1 MYYLELLDKFWE
13 FNKKS
18 KLGANVAAVYV
29 YLLKTGYENGRYD
42 FKVSDLILSRDLN
55 LTRKTVKSIKQKLC
69 DHGLIMFETRNGH
82 PSFYRLLLNY
92 SIDEFEKK
100 VVTEDS
106 IAEYSFFTDETN
118 NLSAHDASIQNEKDF
133 LSAPNDNPV
142 ETLTAN
148 QNIND
153 FKRPTLEEFIG
164 HAKTLDIYASH
175 LDEAITLK
183 YTDWLENEWRNA
195 ADRPITDWKLSL
207 KSILPFLANKINNNE
222 LSAKIISF
230 TEVQKKD

>member
-13 FNKKS
+13 FNKKL

-42 FKVSDLILSRDLN
+42 FKVSDLILSRDLK

-100 VVTEDS
+100 IIKEDC
-106 IAEYSFFTDETN
+106 INQYSFITAN
-118 NLSAHDASIQNEKDF
+118 PGNLSSHDPSIQNNEDVR
-133 LSAPNDNPV
+133 SAHNDSPV
-142 ETLTAN
+142 ETVITN
-148 QNIND
+148 QNNTEI
-153 FKRPTLEEFIG
+153 KRPTLQEFISY
-164 HAKTLDIYASH
+164 ARTFEIYTSH

-195 ADRPITDWKLSL
+195 ANRPIADWKLSL
-207 KSILPFLANKINNNE
+207 KSILPFLTIMKNTEE
-222 LSAKIISF
+222 LNGKSSS
-230 TEVQKKD
+230 

>member
-100 VVTEDS
+100 VVTEDR
-106 IAEYSFFTDETN
+106 IAEYSFFTDETD
-118 NLSAHDASIQNEKDF
+118 NLYANDPSIQNEKDF

-142 ETLTAN
+142 ETVTAN

-153 FKRPTLEEFIG
+153 FKRPTLEEFID
-164 HAKTLDIYASH
+164 HAKTFKIYTSY

-183 YTDWLENEWRNA
+183 YKDWLENEWRNA
-195 ADRPITDWKLSL
+195 ADRPIADWKLSL
-207 KSILPFLANKINNNE
+207 KSILPFLAIKINNNE

>member
-1 MYYLELLDKFWE
+1 MYYIELLDKFWE

-100 VVTEDS
+100 VTKEDC
-106 IAEYSFFTDETN
+106 IAEYSFFTDETD
-118 NLSAHDASIQNEKDF
+118 NLSAHDPSLQNEKDF
-133 LSAPNDNPV
+133 PSPPSDNPV
-142 ETLTAN
+142 ATLTAN
-148 QNIND
+148 HNITEI
-153 FKRPTLEEFIG
+153 KRPTLQEFISY
-164 HAKTLDIYASH
+164 ARTFEIYTSH

-195 ADRPITDWKLSL
+195 ANRPIADWKLSL
-207 KSILPFLANKINNNE
+207 KSILPFLTIMKNTEE
-222 LSAKIISF
+222 LNGKSSS
-230 TEVQKKD
+230 